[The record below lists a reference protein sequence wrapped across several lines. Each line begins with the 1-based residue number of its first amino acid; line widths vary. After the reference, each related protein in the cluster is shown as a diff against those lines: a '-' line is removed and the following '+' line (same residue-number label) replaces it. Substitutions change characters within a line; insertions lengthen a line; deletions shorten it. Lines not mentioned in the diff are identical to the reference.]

1 MAEEGIR
8 RMTRRTTGGSID
20 YHAPRNLWRARY
32 IGSDGRR
39 HALYRR
45 TEKLAQQALRAALS
59 DADNGVRPVNQQL
72 TVGAFLDNW
81 LEHHVKPSRRPRTYE
96 SYAETVRRYI
106 APSIGRVPLA
116 KLEPEH
122 VQGMLARLRGQRG
135 QLSATTKRYVYAVL
149 RIALGRALKQGRVV
163 RNVCTLSD
171 PPPRLRHEL
180 QPLNREQVRA
190 LLDGVSGDRLRAL
203 YVAALGTG
211 LRQGELLALRWQDI
225 DMQAGTLAV
234 RATLQRGTRVLAEPK
249 TERSR
254 RTVRLPRQ
262 VVAALAAH
270 REQQAVVPLSGLV
283 FVTEKGTALDSRNV
297 TRYLQRHLAR
307 LGLPRQRFHDLRHAF
322 ATLALESGAD
332 LHEVAR
338 GLGHTTIRTTADT
351 YGHFTEAMAQQLAN
365 RMDDVLGAAL

>member
-1 MAEEGIR
+1 
-8 RMTRRTTGGSID
+8 
-20 YHAPRNLWRARY
+20 
-32 IGSDGRR
+32 
-39 HALYRR
+39 
-45 TEKLAQQALRAALS
+45 
-59 DADNGVRPVNQQL
+59 
-72 TVGAFLDNW
+72 
-81 LEHHVKPSRRPRTYE
+81 
-96 SYAETVRRYI
+96 
-106 APSIGRVPLA
+106 
-116 KLEPEH
+116 
-122 VQGMLARLRGQRG
+122 
-135 QLSATTKRYVYAVL
+135 
-149 RIALGRALKQGRVV
+149 
-163 RNVCTLSD
+163 
-171 PPPRLRHEL
+171 
-180 QPLNREQVRA
+180 
-190 LLDGVSGDRLRAL
+190 
-203 YVAALGTG
+203 
-211 LRQGELLALRWQDI
+211 
-225 DMQAGTLAV
+225 MQAGTLAV

-254 RTVRLPRQ
+254 RTIRLPRQ

-365 RMDDVLGAAL
+365 RMDEVLGAAL